1 MCLPEA
7 IWIRPFIKLK
17 AIKNSKA
24 TNTIL
29 NNNTKVDDAIVI
41 TPNRLIDDEHKF
53 RSKGFWI
60 AVVLTVVSVGILI
73 KLGLWQL
80 ERGNEKLR
88 YEQQLSERA
97 QQSPRS
103 LDTVISELKGS
114 RTQAQGASEQLS
126 LNGLKVDVELE
137 TPSGLVVLLD
147 NQINQGTV
155 GYVIYMLGKVRLE
168 DENNSLVAEKQLLID
183 VGFVAASNDRR
194 ELPQLGSITVPT
206 NMSGRLYTRSVN
218 PLSHELGLENTTPK
232 RIQNINITALSEYTG
247 QDVLPFVFQP
257 QSLESWPYEL
267 LWRPTAMKSEKH
279 FGYSFQWFVMAA
291 VLLFLMLLIGYR
303 YLKATP
309 ITENNDG

>member
-60 AVVLTVVSVGILI
+60 AVVLTVVSVGALI

-88 YEQQLSERA
+88 YEQQLIERA
-97 QQSPRS
+97 KQSPQS
-103 LDTVISELKGS
+103 LDIVISEWKDS
-114 RTQAQGASEQLS
+114 RTQAQDSSEQPF

-155 GYVIYMLGKVRLE
+155 GYVIYMLGEVLTQDGRK
-168 DENNSLVAEKQLLID
+168 KLLID
-183 VGFVAASNDRR
+183 LGFVAARNDRR
-194 ELPQLGSITVPT
+194 ELPQIGNVTLPT
-206 NMSGRLYTRSVN
+206 KMLGRLYTRSVN
-218 PLSHELGLENTTPK
+218 PLSHELGLENTTPN
-232 RIQNINITALSEYTG
+232 RIQNLNIAALSQYTG
-247 QDVLPFVFQP
+247 QEVLPFIFQP
-257 QSLESWPYEL
+257 QILNSWPYEM

-291 VLLFLMLLIGYR
+291 VLLFLMLLIGFR
-303 YLKATP
+303 YLKT
-309 ITENNDG
+309 NSHMNQK

>member
-1 MCLPEA
+1 M
-7 IWIRPFIKLK
+7 
-17 AIKNSKA
+17 
-24 TNTIL
+24 
-29 NNNTKVDDAIVI
+29 I

-80 ERGNEKLR
+80 DRGNEKLR

-97 QQSPRS
+97 QQSSRS
-103 LDTVISELKGS
+103 LDAVISEWKDS
-114 RTQAQGASEQLS
+114 RIQAQGASEQPS
-126 LNGLKVDVELE
+126 LNGLKVDVDLE
-137 TPSGLVVLLD
+137 MPSGLVVLLD

-155 GYVIYMLGKVRLE
+155 GYVIYMLGEVRFK
-168 DENNSLVAEKQLLID
+168 DENESLVAEKQLLID
-183 VGFVAASNDRR
+183 LGFVAASNDRR
-194 ELPQLGSITVPT
+194 ELPQLGSITVPSK
-206 NMSGRLYTRSVN
+206 MSGRLYTRSVN
-218 PLSHELGLENTTPK
+218 PLSHELGLENTTPN
-232 RIQNINITALSEYTG
+232 RIQNLNIAALSQYTG
-247 QDVLPFVFQP
+247 QEVLPFVFQP
-257 QSLESWPYEL
+257 QSLGSWPYEL

>member
-1 MCLPEA
+1 M
-7 IWIRPFIKLK
+7 
-17 AIKNSKA
+17 
-24 TNTIL
+24 
-29 NNNTKVDDAIVI
+29 I

-60 AVVLTVVSVGILI
+60 AVVLTVVSVGALI

-80 ERGNEKLR
+80 DRGNEKLR

-97 QQSPRS
+97 QQSFRS
-103 LDTVISELKGS
+103 LDTVISEWKGS
-114 RTQAQGASEQLS
+114 RTQAQGTSEQQF

-155 GYVIYMLGKVRLE
+155 GYVIYMLGEVRFE
-168 DENNSLVAEKQLLID
+168 DGNQSLVAEKQLLID
-183 VGFVAASNDRR
+183 LGFVPASNDRR

-206 NMSGRLYTRSVN
+206 KMSGRLYTRSIN
-218 PLSHELGLENTTPK
+218 PLSHELGLENTTPN
-232 RIQNINITALSEYTG
+232 RIQNLNIAALSQYTG
-247 QDVLPFVFQP
+247 QEVLPFVFQP
-257 QSLESWPYEL
+257 QSLDSWPYEM

>member
-1 MCLPEA
+1 M
-7 IWIRPFIKLK
+7 
-17 AIKNSKA
+17 
-24 TNTIL
+24 
-29 NNNTKVDDAIVI
+29 I

-80 ERGNEKLR
+80 DRGNEKLR

-97 QQSPRS
+97 QQSSRS
-103 LDTVISELKGS
+103 LDTVISEWKGS
-114 RTQAQGASEQLS
+114 RTQAQGSPELPS
-126 LNGLKVDVELE
+126 LNGLRVDVELE

-155 GYVIYMLGKVRLE
+155 GYVIYMLGEVRFK

-183 VGFVAASNDRR
+183 LGFVAASNDRR
-194 ELPQLGSITVPT
+194 EFPQLGNITLPT

-247 QDVLPFVFQP
+247 QAVLPFIFQP

>member
-1 MCLPEA
+1 M
-7 IWIRPFIKLK
+7 
-17 AIKNSKA
+17 KNSKA

-29 NNNTKVDDAIVI
+29 NNNTKVDVAIVI

-80 ERGNEKLR
+80 DRGNEKLR

-97 QQSPRS
+97 QQSFRS
-103 LDTVISELKGS
+103 LDTVISEWKGS
-114 RTQAQGASEQLS
+114 RTQAQGTSEQQF

-147 NQINQGTV
+147 NQISQGTV
-155 GYVIYMLGKVRLE
+155 GYVIYMLGEVRFE
-168 DENNSLVAEKQLLID
+168 DGNQSLVAEKQLLID
-183 VGFVAASNDRR
+183 LGFVPASNDRR

-206 NMSGRLYTRSVN
+206 KMSGRLYTRSIN
-218 PLSHELGLENTTPK
+218 PLSHELGLENTTPN
-232 RIQNINITALSEYTG
+232 RIQNLNIAALSQYTG
-247 QDVLPFVFQP
+247 KEVLPFVFQP
-257 QSLESWPYEL
+257 QSLDSWPYEM
-267 LWRPTAMKSEKH
+267 LWRPTAVRSEKH

-309 ITENNDG
+309 ITRNKDG

>member
-24 TNTIL
+24 TNTTL
-29 NNNTKVDDAIVI
+29 NNRTKVDDAIVI

-60 AVVLTVVSVGILI
+60 AVVLTVVSVGALI

-80 ERGNEKLR
+80 DRGNEKLR

-97 QQSPRS
+97 QQSFRS
-103 LDTVISELKGS
+103 LDTVISEWKGS
-114 RTQAQGASEQLS
+114 RTQPQGTSEQQF

-155 GYVIYMLGKVRLE
+155 GYVIYMLGEVQSKEQGNQL
-168 DENNSLVAEKQLLID
+168 LHEKQLLID
-183 VGFVAASNDRR
+183 LGFVPASNDRR

-206 NMSGRLYTRSVN
+206 KMSGRLYTRSIN
-218 PLSHELGLENTTPK
+218 PLSHELGLENTTPN
-232 RIQNINITALSEYTG
+232 RIQNLNIAALSQYTG
-247 QDVLPFVFQP
+247 QEVLPFVFQP
-257 QSLESWPYEL
+257 QSLDSWPYEM
-267 LWRPTAMKSEKH
+267 LWRPTAMRSEKH

-309 ITENNDG
+309 ITRNKDG

>member
-103 LDTVISELKGS
+103 LDAVISESKGS
-114 RTQAQGASEQLS
+114 RTQAQGSSELPS
-126 LNGLKVDVELE
+126 LNGLRVDVELE

-155 GYVIYMLGKVRLE
+155 GYVIYMLGEVRFK

-183 VGFVAASNDRR
+183 LGFVAASNDRR
-194 ELPQLGSITVPT
+194 ELPQLGNITLPT

-247 QDVLPFVFQP
+247 QDVFPFVFQP

-309 ITENNDG
+309 TTENNDG

>member
-29 NNNTKVDDAIVI
+29 HNNTKVDDAIVR

-103 LDTVISELKGS
+103 LDTVISEWKGS
-114 RTQAQGASEQLS
+114 RIQAQGASEQLS

-155 GYVIYMLGKVRLE
+155 GYVIYMLGEVQSKEQGNQL
-168 DENNSLVAEKQLLID
+168 LHEKQLLID
-183 VGFVAASNDRR
+183 LGFVAASNDRR
-194 ELPQLGSITVPT
+194 ELPQLGNITLPT

-247 QDVLPFVFQP
+247 QAVLPFVFQP

-303 YLKATP
+303 YLKTTP

>member
-1 MCLPEA
+1 M
-7 IWIRPFIKLK
+7 
-17 AIKNSKA
+17 
-24 TNTIL
+24 
-29 NNNTKVDDAIVI
+29 I

-97 QQSPRS
+97 QQSSRS
-103 LDTVISELKGS
+103 LDAVISEWKDS
-114 RTQAQGASEQLS
+114 RIQAQGASEQLF

-137 TPSGLVVLLD
+137 APSGLVVLLD
-147 NQINQGTV
+147 NQIHQGTV

-183 VGFVAASNDRR
+183 LGFVAASNDRR
-194 ELPQLGSITVPT
+194 ELPQLGNITLPT

-247 QDVLPFVFQP
+247 QAVLPFVFQP

>member
-1 MCLPEA
+1 M
-7 IWIRPFIKLK
+7 
-17 AIKNSKA
+17 
-24 TNTIL
+24 
-29 NNNTKVDDAIVI
+29 I

-80 ERGNEKLR
+80 DRGNEKLR

-103 LDTVISELKGS
+103 LDTVISEWKDS
-114 RTQAQGASEQLS
+114 RIQAQGASEQLS

-147 NQINQGTV
+147 NQVNQGAV
-155 GYVIYMLGKVRLE
+155 GYVIYMLGEVRFK

-183 VGFVAASNDRR
+183 LGFVTASNDRR
-194 ELPQLGSITVPT
+194 ELPQLGNITLPT

-247 QDVLPFVFQP
+247 QAVLPFVFQP

>member
-1 MCLPEA
+1 M
-7 IWIRPFIKLK
+7 
-17 AIKNSKA
+17 
-24 TNTIL
+24 
-29 NNNTKVDDAIVI
+29 I

-80 ERGNEKLR
+80 DRGNEKLR

-103 LDTVISELKGS
+103 LDGVISELQNS
-114 RTQAQGASEQLS
+114 RTQAQDLSEQQS
-126 LNGLKVDVELE
+126 LNGLKVDVTLE
-137 TPSGLVVLLD
+137 TSSGLVILLD
-147 NQINQGTV
+147 NQINQGAV
-155 GYVIYMLGKVRLE
+155 GYVIYMLGEVQGQGKPL
-168 DENNSLVAEKQLLID
+168 LYKHQLLID
-183 VGFVAASNDRR
+183 LGFVAASNDRR
-194 ELPQLGSITVPT
+194 ELPQLGNITLPT

-218 PLSHELGLENTTPK
+218 PLSHELALENTTPK

-247 QDVLPFVFQP
+247 QAVLPFVFQP

-291 VLLFLMLLIGYR
+291 VLLLLMMLIGYR
-303 YLKATP
+303 YLKKTP
-309 ITENNDG
+309 ITENQDG

>member
-1 MCLPEA
+1 M
-7 IWIRPFIKLK
+7 
-17 AIKNSKA
+17 
-24 TNTIL
+24 
-29 NNNTKVDDAIVI
+29 I

-80 ERGNEKLR
+80 DRGNEKLR

-97 QQSPRS
+97 QQSSRS
-103 LDTVISELKGS
+103 LDTVISEWKGL
-114 RTQAQGASEQLS
+114 RTQAQGSSELPS
-126 LNGLKVDVELE
+126 LNGLRVDVELE

-147 NQINQGTV
+147 NQIHQGTV

-183 VGFVAASNDRR
+183 LGFVAASNDRR
-194 ELPQLGSITVPT
+194 ELPQLGNITLPT

-247 QDVLPFVFQP
+247 QAVLPFVFQP

>member
-7 IWIRPFIKLK
+7 IWISPFIRLK

-80 ERGNEKLR
+80 DRGNEKLR

-103 LDTVISELKGS
+103 LDGVISELQNS
-114 RTQAQGASEQLS
+114 RTQAQDLSEQQS
-126 LNGLKVDVELE
+126 LNGLKVDVTLE
-137 TPSGLVVLLD
+137 TSSGLVILLD

-155 GYVIYMLGKVRLE
+155 GYVIYMLGEVQVQGKQFLR
-168 DENNSLVAEKQLLID
+168 KHQLLID
-183 VGFVAASNDRR
+183 LGFVVASRDRR
-194 ELPQLGSITVPT
+194 ELPQLGNITLPT

-218 PLSHELGLENTTPK
+218 PLSHELALENTTPK

-247 QDVLPFVFQP
+247 QEVLPFVFQP

-291 VLLFLMLLIGYR
+291 VLLLLMMLIGYR
-303 YLKATP
+303 YLKKTP
-309 ITENNDG
+309 ITENQDG

>member
-1 MCLPEA
+1 M
-7 IWIRPFIKLK
+7 
-17 AIKNSKA
+17 
-24 TNTIL
+24 
-29 NNNTKVDDAIVI
+29 I

-103 LDTVISELKGS
+103 LDTVISEWKDS
-114 RTQAQGASEQLS
+114 RIQAQGASEQLS

-147 NQINQGTV
+147 NQVNQGAV
-155 GYVIYMLGKVRLE
+155 GYVIYMLGEVRFK
-168 DENNSLVAEKQLLID
+168 DENESLVAEKQLLID
-183 VGFVAASNDRR
+183 LGFVAASNDRR
-194 ELPQLGSITVPT
+194 ELPQLGNITLST

-247 QDVLPFVFQP
+247 QAVLPFVFQP

>member
-24 TNTIL
+24 TNTTL
-29 NNNTKVDDAIVI
+29 NNRTKVDDAIVI

-60 AVVLTVVSVGILI
+60 AVVLTVVSVGALI

-80 ERGNEKLR
+80 DRGNEKLR

-97 QQSPRS
+97 QQSFRS
-103 LDTVISELKGS
+103 LDTVISEWKGS
-114 RTQAQGASEQLS
+114 RTQAQGTSEQQF

-155 GYVIYMLGKVRLE
+155 GYVIYMLGEVQSKEQGNQL
-168 DENNSLVAEKQLLID
+168 LHEKQLLID
-183 VGFVAASNDRR
+183 LGFVPASNDRR

-206 NMSGRLYTRSVN
+206 KMSGRLYTRSIN
-218 PLSHELGLENTTPK
+218 PLSHELGLENTTPN
-232 RIQNINITALSEYTG
+232 RIQNLNIAVLSQYTG
-247 QDVLPFVFQP
+247 QEVLPFVFQP
-257 QSLESWPYEL
+257 QSLDSWPYEM
-267 LWRPTAMKSEKH
+267 LWRPTAMRSEKH

-309 ITENNDG
+309 ITRNKDG

>member
-1 MCLPEA
+1 M
-7 IWIRPFIKLK
+7 
-17 AIKNSKA
+17 
-24 TNTIL
+24 
-29 NNNTKVDDAIVI
+29 I

-97 QQSPRS
+97 QQSSRS
-103 LDTVISELKGS
+103 LDAVISEWKDS
-114 RTQAQGASEQLS
+114 RIQAQGASEQPS

-137 TPSGLVVLLD
+137 MPSGLVVLLD

-183 VGFVAASNDRR
+183 LGFVAASSDRR
-194 ELPQLGSITVPT
+194 ELPQLGNITLPT

-218 PLSHELGLENTTPK
+218 PLSHDLGLENTTPK

-247 QDVLPFVFQP
+247 QAVLPFVFQP
-257 QSLESWPYEL
+257 QSLDSWPYEL

>member
-1 MCLPEA
+1 MCLPDA

-17 AIKNSKA
+17 AIKNSKV
-24 TNTIL
+24 TNTTL
-29 NNNTKVDDAIVI
+29 NNSTKVDDAIVI

-103 LDTVISELKGS
+103 LDSVISEWKGS
-114 RTQAQGASEQLS
+114 RTQMQGASELPS
-126 LNGLKVDVELE
+126 LNGLRVDVELE
-137 TPSGLVVLLD
+137 APSGLVVLLD

-155 GYVIYMLGKVRLE
+155 GYVIYMLGEVPTQDGR
-168 DENNSLVAEKQLLID
+168 KQLLID
-183 VGFVAASNDRR
+183 LGFVAASRDRR
-194 ELPQLGSITVPT
+194 ELPQLGSITLPT
-206 NMSGRLYTRSVN
+206 NMSGRLYTRSLN
-218 PLSHELGLENTTPK
+218 PLSHELGLENTTPN
-232 RIQNINITALSEYTG
+232 RIQNLNITALSQYTG
-247 QDVLPFVFQP
+247 QEVLPFVFQP
-257 QSLESWPYEL
+257 QSLDAWPYEM

-291 VLLFLMLLIGYR
+291 VLLFLTMLIGYR

-309 ITENNDG
+309 ITRNKDG

>member
-1 MCLPEA
+1 M
-7 IWIRPFIKLK
+7 
-17 AIKNSKA
+17 
-24 TNTIL
+24 
-29 NNNTKVDDAIVI
+29 I

-97 QQSPRS
+97 QQSSRS
-103 LDTVISELKGS
+103 LDAVISEWKDS
-114 RTQAQGASEQLS
+114 RIQAQGASEQLF

-137 TPSGLVVLLD
+137 APSGLVVLLD

-155 GYVIYMLGKVRLE
+155 GYVIYMLGEVRFK
-168 DENNSLVAEKQLLID
+168 DENNSLVSEKQLLID
-183 VGFVAASNDRR
+183 LGFVAASNDRR
-194 ELPQLGSITVPT
+194 ELPQLGNITLPT

-218 PLSHELGLENTTPK
+218 PLSHDLGLENTTPK

-247 QDVLPFVFQP
+247 QAVLPFVFQP
-257 QSLESWPYEL
+257 QSLDSWPYEL

>member
-60 AVVLTVVSVGILI
+60 AVVLTVVSVGALI

-97 QQSPRS
+97 QQSSRS
-103 LDTVISELKGS
+103 LDAVISDWKDS
-114 RTQAQGASEQLS
+114 RIQEQGASEQLS

-147 NQINQGTV
+147 NQVNQGTV
-155 GYVIYMLGKVRLE
+155 GYVIYMLGEVRFK
-168 DENNSLVAEKQLLID
+168 DENESLVAEKQLLID
-183 VGFVAASNDRR
+183 LGFVAASNDRR
-194 ELPQLGSITVPT
+194 ELPQLGNTTLPIK
-206 NMSGRLYTRSVN
+206 MSGRLYTRSVN

-247 QDVLPFVFQP
+247 QAVFPFVFQP

-303 YLKATP
+303 YLKTTP

>member
-1 MCLPEA
+1 M
-7 IWIRPFIKLK
+7 
-17 AIKNSKA
+17 
-24 TNTIL
+24 
-29 NNNTKVDDAIVI
+29 I

-53 RSKGFWI
+53 RSKGFWV

-80 ERGNEKLR
+80 DRGNEKLR

-97 QQSPRS
+97 QQSSRS
-103 LDTVISELKGS
+103 LDAVISEWKDS
-114 RTQAQGASEQLS
+114 RIQVQGASEQQS

-137 TPSGLVVLLD
+137 KLSGLLVLLD
-147 NQINQGTV
+147 NQINQGKV
-155 GYVIYMLGKVRLE
+155 GYVIYMLGEVQSKEQGNQL
-168 DENNSLVAEKQLLID
+168 LYEKLLLID
-183 VGFVAASNDRR
+183 LGFVAASNDRR
-194 ELPQLGSITVPT
+194 ELPQLGNITLPT

-232 RIQNINITALSEYTG
+232 RIQNINIIALSEYTG
-247 QDVLPFVFQP
+247 QAILPFVFQP

-279 FGYSFQWFVMAA
+279 FGYSLQWFVMAA

-309 ITENNDG
+309 ITENKDG

>member
-24 TNTIL
+24 TSTIL
-29 NNNTKVDDAIVI
+29 NNNTKVDNAIVI

-60 AVVLTVVSVGILI
+60 AVVLTVVSVGALI

-80 ERGNEKLR
+80 DRGNDKLR
-88 YEQQLSERA
+88 YEQQLTERA
-97 QQSPRS
+97 QLSPQP
-103 LDTVISELKGS
+103 LDVVISEL
-114 RTQAQGASEQLS
+114 REQGLSGQES
-126 LNGLKVDVELE
+126 LNPQTLSGLKADVDLVN
-137 TPSGLVVLLD
+137 TSGLMFLLD

-155 GYVIYMLGKVRLE
+155 GYVIYMLGEVRFK
-168 DENNSLVAEKQLLID
+168 DENESLVAEKQLLID
-183 VGFVAASNDRR
+183 LGFVAASNDRR
-194 ELPQLGSITVPT
+194 ELPQLGNITLPI

-247 QDVLPFVFQP
+247 QAVLPFVFQP

>member
-7 IWIRPFIKLK
+7 IWISPFIRLK

-80 ERGNEKLR
+80 DRGNEKLR

-97 QQSPRS
+97 QQSSRS
-103 LDTVISELKGS
+103 LDAVISELQSS
-114 RTQAQGASEQLS
+114 RTQAQDLSEQQS

-137 TPSGLVVLLD
+137 TPSGLVILLD

-155 GYVIYMLGKVRLE
+155 GYVIYMLGEVQGQGKQFLH
-168 DENNSLVAEKQLLID
+168 KHQLLID
-183 VGFVAASNDRR
+183 LGFVVASRDRR
-194 ELPQLGSITVPT
+194 ELPQLGNITLPT

-218 PLSHELGLENTTPK
+218 PLSHELALENTTPK

-247 QDVLPFVFQP
+247 QEVLPFVFQP
-257 QSLESWPYEL
+257 QSLDSWPYEL

>member
-1 MCLPEA
+1 M
-7 IWIRPFIKLK
+7 
-17 AIKNSKA
+17 
-24 TNTIL
+24 
-29 NNNTKVDDAIVI
+29 I

-103 LDTVISELKGS
+103 LDSVITEWKDS
-114 RTQAQGASEQLS
+114 RIQAQGASEQLS

-147 NQINQGTV
+147 NQVNQGAV
-155 GYVIYMLGKVRLE
+155 GYVIYMLGEVRFK
-168 DENNSLVAEKQLLID
+168 DENESLVAEKQLLID
-183 VGFVAASNDRR
+183 LGFVAASNDRR
-194 ELPQLGSITVPT
+194 ELPQLGNITLPT

-232 RIQNINITALSEYTG
+232 RIQNINIKALSEYTG
-247 QDVLPFVFQP
+247 QAVLPFVFQP
-257 QSLESWPYEL
+257 KSLESWPYEL

-279 FGYSFQWFVMAA
+279 FGYSFQWFAMAA

-309 ITENNDG
+309 ITENKHG

>member
-1 MCLPEA
+1 M
-7 IWIRPFIKLK
+7 
-17 AIKNSKA
+17 KNSKA

-80 ERGNEKLR
+80 DRGNEKLR
-88 YEQQLSERA
+88 YEMQLSERA
-97 QQSPRS
+97 QQSSRS
-103 LDTVISELKGS
+103 LDTVISEWKGS
-114 RTQAQGASEQLS
+114 RTQMQGASELPS
-126 LNGLKVDVELE
+126 LNGLRVDVELE
-137 TPSGLVVLLD
+137 APSGLVVLLD

-155 GYVIYMLGKVRLE
+155 GYVIYMLGEVPTQDGR
-168 DENNSLVAEKQLLID
+168 KQLLID
-183 VGFVAASNDRR
+183 LGFVAASRDRR
-194 ELPQLGSITVPT
+194 ELPQLGSITLPT

-218 PLSHELGLENTTPK
+218 PLSHELGLENTTPN
-232 RIQNINITALSEYTG
+232 RIQNLNITALSQYTG
-247 QDVLPFVFQP
+247 QEVLPFVFQP
-257 QSLESWPYEL
+257 QSLDAWPYEM

-291 VLLFLMLLIGYR
+291 VLLFLTMLIGYR

-309 ITENNDG
+309 ITRNKDG

>member
-1 MCLPEA
+1 M
-7 IWIRPFIKLK
+7 
-17 AIKNSKA
+17 KNSKA

-80 ERGNEKLR
+80 DRGNEKLR
-88 YEQQLSERA
+88 YEMQLSERA
-97 QQSPRS
+97 QQSSRS
-103 LDTVISELKGS
+103 LDTVISEWKGS
-114 RTQAQGASEQLS
+114 RTQMQGASELPS
-126 LNGLKVDVELE
+126 LNGLRVDVELE
-137 TPSGLVVLLD
+137 APSGLVVLLD

-155 GYVIYMLGKVRLE
+155 GYVIYMLGEVPTQDGR
-168 DENNSLVAEKQLLID
+168 KQLLID
-183 VGFVAASNDRR
+183 LGFVAASRDRR
-194 ELPQLGSITVPT
+194 ELPQLGSITLPT
-206 NMSGRLYTRSVN
+206 NMSGRLYTRSLN
-218 PLSHELGLENTTPK
+218 PLSHELGLENTTPN
-232 RIQNINITALSEYTG
+232 RIQNLNITALSQYTG
-247 QDVLPFVFQP
+247 QEVLPFVFQP
-257 QSLESWPYEL
+257 QSLDAWPYEM

-291 VLLFLMLLIGYR
+291 VLLFLTMLIGYR

-309 ITENNDG
+309 ITRNKDG

>member
-17 AIKNSKA
+17 AIKNNKA

-41 TPNRLIDDEHKF
+41 TPNRLIEDEHKF

-60 AVVLTVVSVGILI
+60 AVVLTVVSVSALI

-80 ERGNEKLR
+80 DRGNEKLR
-88 YEQQLSERA
+88 YEQQLTERA
-97 QQSPRS
+97 QLSSQP
-103 LDTVISELKGS
+103 LGVVISEFRDMS
-114 RTQAQGASEQLS
+114 FSDQDS
-126 LNGLKVDVELE
+126 LPLQTLYGLKVDVELVN
-137 TPSGLVVLLD
+137 TSGLILLLD

-155 GYVIYMLGKVRLE
+155 GYVIYMLGEVQTQDGR
-168 DENNSLVAEKQLLID
+168 KQLLID
-183 VGFVAASNDRR
+183 LGFVAANNDRR
-194 ELPQLGSITVPT
+194 ELPPIGNVTLPT

-218 PLSHELGLENTTPK
+218 PLSQELGLENTAPK
-232 RIQNINITALSEYTG
+232 RIQNINIEALSQYTG
-247 QDVLPFVFQP
+247 QEVLPFIFQP
-257 QSLESWPYEL
+257 QSLDSWPYEM

-291 VLLFLMLLIGYR
+291 VLLSLMLLIGYR
-303 YLKATP
+303 HLKKHSH
-309 ITENNDG
+309 INKK

>member
-1 MCLPEA
+1 M
-7 IWIRPFIKLK
+7 
-17 AIKNSKA
+17 
-24 TNTIL
+24 
-29 NNNTKVDDAIVI
+29 I

-103 LDTVISELKGS
+103 LDAVISEWKES
-114 RTQAQGASEQLS
+114 RIQAQGASEQPS
-126 LNGLKVDVELE
+126 LNGLKVDVDLE
-137 TPSGLVVLLD
+137 MPSGLVVLLD

-183 VGFVAASNDRR
+183 LGFVAASNDRR
-194 ELPQLGSITVPT
+194 ELPQLGSITVPSK
-206 NMSGRLYTRSVN
+206 MSGRLYTRSVN
-218 PLSHELGLENTTPK
+218 PLSHELGLENTTPN
-232 RIQNINITALSEYTG
+232 RIQNLNIAALSQYTG
-247 QDVLPFVFQP
+247 QEVLPFVFQP
-257 QSLESWPYEL
+257 QSLGSWPYEL

>member
-1 MCLPEA
+1 CLPEA
-7 IWIRPFIKLK
+7 IWIRPFIRLK

-80 ERGNEKLR
+80 DRGNEKLR

-103 LDTVISELKGS
+103 LGGVISELQSS
-114 RTQAQGASEQLS
+114 RTQAQDLSEQQS

-137 TPSGLVVLLD
+137 TPSGLVILLD

-155 GYVIYMLGKVRLE
+155 GYVIYMLGEVQGQGKQFLH
-168 DENNSLVAEKQLLID
+168 KHQLLID
-183 VGFVAASNDRR
+183 LGFVVASRDRR
-194 ELPQLGSITVPT
+194 ELPQLGNITLPT
-206 NMSGRLYTRSVN
+206 NMSGRLYTRSMN

-247 QDVLPFVFQP
+247 QAILPFVFQP

-309 ITENNDG
+309 ITENKDG

>member
-24 TNTIL
+24 TSTIL
-29 NNNTKVDDAIVI
+29 NNNTKVDNAIVI

-60 AVVLTVVSVGILI
+60 AVVLTVVSVGALI

-80 ERGNEKLR
+80 DRGNDKLR
-88 YEQQLSERA
+88 YEQQLTERA
-97 QQSPRS
+97 QLSPQP
-103 LDTVISELKGS
+103 LDVVISEL
-114 RTQAQGASEQLS
+114 REQGLSGQES
-126 LNGLKVDVELE
+126 LNPQTLSGLKADVDLVN
-137 TPSGLVVLLD
+137 TSGLMFLLD

-155 GYVIYMLGKVRLE
+155 GYVIYMLGEVRLE

-183 VGFVAASNDRR
+183 LGFVAASNDRR
-194 ELPQLGSITVPT
+194 ELPQLGNITLPI

-247 QDVLPFVFQP
+247 QAVLPFVFQP